1 MNADKNDSQLEA
13 SVLYIKT
20 FQILSRN
27 DKLLTIFLIAFLV
40 MFHHK
45 FAAELDLVI
54 QCNPILTLLT
64 KYC

>member
-27 DKLLTIFLIAFLV
+27 DKLLTIFLIAFW
-40 MFHHK
+40 
-45 FAAELDLVI
+45 
-54 QCNPILTLLT
+54 
-64 KYC
+64 